1 MGEQVAPVELSAA
14 GWERVDKE
22 EQQFMEALAAE
33 LPPGD
38 AVQVC
43 HRRLRVMY
51 EAHYDCWLL
60 QATDFQATDT
70 PMRVFLILCT

>member
-14 GWERVDKE
+14 GWESGVDKE
-22 EQQFMEALAAE
+22 EQQFMEVLAAE

-51 EAHYDCWLL
+51 IS
-60 QATDFQATDT
+60 
-70 PMRVFLILCT
+70 P